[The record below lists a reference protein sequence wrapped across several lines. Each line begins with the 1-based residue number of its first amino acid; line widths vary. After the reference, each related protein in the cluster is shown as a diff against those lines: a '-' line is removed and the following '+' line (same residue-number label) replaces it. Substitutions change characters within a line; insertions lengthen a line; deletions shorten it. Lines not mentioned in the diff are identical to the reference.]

1 MSLQYLQNEL
11 LPKLNNATFACYSA
25 YTNLSVSE
33 KYEFVKEVVKSG
45 FDHNWMSFMDT
56 FNICCDE
63 DDLLLSCLPETI
75 NPSLY
80 FTSCKKG
87 SMALDET
94 TNIYGLLA
102 RILEMEDGEKR
113 LDSLILDNRLDEGIL
128 WHIHQPDS
136 LLELAAILNFMLVS
150 NAAYIRIEG
159 SKE

>member
-11 LPKLNNATFACYSA
+11 LPKLNNATFACYST
-25 YTNLSVSE
+25 YTNLSISE

-45 FDHNWMSFMDT
+45 FDHNWMLFMDT
-56 FNICCDE
+56 INICCDE

-80 FTSCKKG
+80 FTSRKKG
-87 SMALDET
+87 SITLDET